1 MLYTELCPFV
11 VEMGKRNG
19 YEFPN
24 PVREKGNR
32 THDTAQLRG
41 EY

>member
-1 MLYTELCPFV
+1 MLYIKVCPFV
-11 VEMGKRNG
+11 VDLEERNG

-32 THDTAQLRG
+32 THDTAKLRG
-41 EY
+41 ES